1 MRSALTVALLLLAV
15 SAAAQPPA
23 DPRDVIVTTGEA
35 MVQRAPDRAFVNVTA
50 ETRAKSPRDAQRL
63 NADAMTALQQRL
75 AQARIPKEA
84 MRTLGYD
91 IQQEFD
97 VIQGKRVPREFV
109 ARNTLEVRVDE
120 IAQLGELLDAAVQSG
135 ATSVGGVRFD
145 VKDRAA
151 AEREALR
158 LAVVDARARADAAAA
173 GAGRGIDR
181 IVRIEDARDGPIV
194 MARPM
199 MSMAAARMSDAPTPM
214 EPGVIEIRAHVTLT
228 AALK

>member
-228 AALK
+228 ATLK

>member
-199 MSMAAARMSDAPTPM
+199 MSMAAARMSDAPTPV